1 MVGPRAKAFAYSK
14 DQNEANTQ
22 ESTAE
27 ELILLLLAKT
37 CERIKRASLIV
48 SSDSFNSPELEIRLK
63 SVEDFYTSC
72 AKALEIL
79 MALRG
84 LIDLDRGGE
93 LAVQL
98 QTTYSALISSL
109 NNARKTKSIEDL
121 DKIHLAVS
129 ELREGWEVVANRPV
143 EMAS

>member
-1 MVGPRAKAFAYSK
+1 MIGSRAKAVAYSR

-27 ELILLLLAKT
+27 ELIMLLLVKV
-37 CERIKRASLIV
+37 CESIRRASLIV
-48 SSDSFNSPELEIRLK
+48 SSDGFNSHELEIRLK

-84 LIDLDRGGE
+84 LIDLEKGGE

-109 NNARKTKSIEDL
+109 NDARKTKSLEDL

-129 ELREGWEVVANRPV
+129 ELREGWEVVTNGPV
-143 EMAS
+143 EVAS